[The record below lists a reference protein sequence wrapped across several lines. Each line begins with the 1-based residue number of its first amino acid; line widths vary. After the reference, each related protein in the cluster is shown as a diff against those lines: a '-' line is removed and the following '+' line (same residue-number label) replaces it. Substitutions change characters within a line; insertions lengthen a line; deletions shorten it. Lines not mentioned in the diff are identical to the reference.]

1 MAFLRLKYKI
11 DIKRKQHRLRSD
23 SHSMEMVERVQEA
36 ISDDPGQ
43 SRRKLAEELEK
54 PKFFLTYLNST
65 PEVFIYRTE

>member
-1 MAFLRLKYKI
+1 VAFLRLKYKI

-23 SHSMEMVERVQEA
+23 AHSMGMVERVQKA

-43 SRRKLAEELEK
+43 SIRKLAEELEK

-65 PEVFIYRTE
+65 PEVCIYRTE